1 MSDSRVKKSTYNMI
15 AGFLN
20 QFLTLIFSFISRTV
34 FISVL
39 GKEYLG
45 LNGIFADV
53 LNLLSMA
60 DLGFNT
66 AMAYSFYKPL
76 AEHDEDKLAALVNF
90 YRKVYN
96 VIAISV
102 TVAGIAVIP
111 FLRLVVNTEKDIP
124 NLELYYLFALAGI
137 VISYLFVYKTTI
149 LTADQKNY
157 EVTKITIWTN
167 LCKTVSQIV
176 FLLLTHNYI
185 LYLTINVVFQF
196 LNNLIASRKATKS
209 YPYIKK
215 RELLSKEEQKGIFA
229 NMKSVFIY
237 KISGTLFSATTNIM
251 ISVIVG
257 TVAVGI
263 YSNYQ
268 MVSQKLLLI
277 IQIIFSALTASIG
290 NVIVKESAEKRYE
303 VFMAAQSVSF
313 ILCGIVTSMF
323 GLLANDLVSVWLGA
337 DFLLSTKTLM
347 ALTLNTYLSCV
358 LLPLWVYRD
367 ATGLYRKT
375 KYIMLI
381 GSLLYIILAIVGGNV
396 WGIAGIILASAVAR
410 LSTYFWYEPKLLFR
424 EYFNRGAGKYYV
436 SLLMNLLLVSVTVVA
451 LSFLLNGMTAD
462 NWSSLIVKSI
472 VVGVSCSLIFMVAY
486 VKSPGF
492 QIIWR
497 KAKTIL
503 KLKKDGTN

>member
-76 AEHDEDKLAALVNF
+76 AEHDEGRLAALVNF

-96 VIAISV
+96 VIAVIV

-111 FLRLVVNTEKDIP
+111 FLRLIVNTEKEIP

-167 LCKTVSQIV
+167 LFKTVSQIV
-176 FLLLTHNYI
+176 VLLLTHNYI
-185 LYLTINVVFQF
+185 LYLAINVLFQF

-209 YPYIKK
+209 YPYITKS
-215 RELLSKEEQKGIFA
+215 EMLSKEEQKGIFA

-237 KISGTLFSATTNIM
+237 KVSGTLFNATTNIM

-313 ILCGIVTSMF
+313 ILCGIITCIF
-323 GLLANDLVSVWLGA
+323 GVLANDLVNVWLGE
-337 DFLLSTKTLM
+337 DFLLSVNVLT

-381 GSLLYIILAIVGGNV
+381 GSFLYIVLAIVGGNL
-396 WGIAGIILASAVAR
+396 WGITGIILSSAIAR

-424 EYFNRGAGKYYV
+424 EYFERGPGKYYV
-436 SLLMNLLLVSVTVVA
+436 SLLLNLLLVSATIVM
-451 LSFLLNGMTAD
+451 LRCLLGEMAVD
-462 NWSSLIVKSI
+462 SWRSLIAKGI
-472 VVGVSCSLIFMVAY
+472 IVGVFCSFIFMTAY

-492 QIIWR
+492 QIIWQ
-497 KAKTIL
+497 KAKAIL
-503 KLKKDGTN
+503 KRKDENTK